1 MKKFISVV
9 VSFVIFCSV
18 FNISLKAENILT
30 DSSASQDFSQ
40 DTVLLILNQKY
51 ANINDSECFQLLKG
65 TVTSYYDLTAC
76 IFDLLKKQMILI
88 ESTDLSDAS
97 EVIATKEELAKIGQK
112 LKLVNIESYTRI
124 FSLKL
129 KTPGKKNV
137 LELVD
142 KLNSCADVLYAF
154 PDYMCYQDTV
164 TTNDT
169 FLASQWAIDSLNMGE
184 AWEFTTGENTVTVGV
199 ADSGLDHE
207 HEEFEG
213 RFSNIAD
220 EDFVYRTNTYDLNSH
235 GTHVAGIIGAST
247 NNNKGIAGVNWNVEI
262 RPLRVFNEQ
271 GEGTVSALIEAIN
284 YAQYFAI
291 PILNYSGGLYI
302 SATPNTDECNT
313 IEVLS
318 DALQTY
324 NGLFICSAGNGYDHD
339 NDKTTPKIIINDD
352 SDYVH
357 YPSGLTLNNVI
368 SVGAH
373 DRYDNWHYNYSEAS
387 VDLAAPGIDIC
398 STVPSGYNDAGYA
411 SFSGTSM
418 ATPYVTGVAALIM
431 SLPGGEDF
439 TPVQIKNFILN
450 GTEPVAGFEDKCVTG
465 GKLNAYLAIR
475 NAIDN
480 GKNPVV
486 AGDFD
491 GDGVDELAGFYGR
504 NNYTAL
510 IYWENLGNK
519 FDIQAGTV
527 ACVLPDFAVSRISGQ
542 IVAGDFNG
550 DGVDEIGALYDYD
563 TYLGL
568 WTFTRQSNG
577 KFIQKKIGDTGAF
590 NDEGIRNRVTCGDL
604 DGDGKDEMLA
614 LYYYS
619 HSGNMGLWYFRP
631 TATDTLE
638 LARAGLIYGLVPDCV
653 DNRIAAGD
661 FDGDG
666 ADEYGILYDHTTN
679 YTEMILLDRASD
691 GTFSHYT
698 VGQTGTYNYEYT
710 KGLISAGDYDGDG
723 VDEMMTLYGYDL
735 DVPHKALMKI
745 WIFERLADGTMNLPR
760 SDFYPTFYNPNIAY
774 TMVTGKFS
782 SATSR
787 DTMAGIYDYGPY
799 SKVWAFGYPAENT
812 WTCTALV

>member
-1 MKKFISVV
+1 MTQISKIT
-9 VSFVIFCSV
+9 SS
-18 FNISLKAENILT
+18 NII
-30 DSSASQDFSQ
+30 DDQ
-40 DTVLLILNQKY
+40 I
-51 ANINDSECFQLLKG
+51 
-65 TVTSYYDLTAC
+65 
-76 IFDLLKKQMILI
+76 
-88 ESTDLSDAS
+88 
-97 EVIATKEELAKIGQK
+97 EELNEK
-112 LKLVNIESYTRI
+112 LKLVNVANYRRI
-124 FSLKL
+124 LKL
-129 KTPGKKNV
+129 ELKEPGKENV
-137 LELVD
+137 LKTIRIIE
-142 KLNSCADVLYAF
+142 KLPFVLAASPSTLDYPNSI
-154 PDYMCYQDTV
+154 Q
-164 TTNDT
+164 TNDT
-169 FLASQWAIDSLNMGE
+169 YFSEQWALTNIRMTEG
-184 AWEFTTGENTVTVGV
+184 WEFTTGNSSIKVGII
-199 ADSGLDHE
+199 DSGIKHS
-207 HEEFEG
+207 HPEFIN
-213 RFSNIAD
+213 RVRNLP
-220 EDFVYRTNTYDLNSH
+220 EDDIYGGTSTVDLHGH
-235 GTHVAGIIGAST
+235 GTKVAGIIGASV
-247 NNNKGIAGVNWNVEI
+247 NNGSGIAGACHNMTI
-262 RPLRVFNEQ
+262 IPLRVA
-271 GEGTVSALIEAIN
+271 GVDGTSTKQAAIDAIA
-284 YAQYFAI
+284 YATTNDI
-291 PILNYSGGLYI
+291 PILNYSRGSYDYNLAFESAI
-302 SATPNTDECNT
+302 S
-313 IEVLS
+313 
-318 DALQTY
+318 QY
-324 NGLFICSAGNGYDHD
+324 NGLFICSAGNENYNTDLSG
-339 NDKTTPKIIINDD
+339 
-352 SDYVH
+352 YVH
-357 YPSGLTLNNVI
+357 YPSSYSSNNII

-373 DRYDNWHYNYSEAS
+373 DRSNGWRYNYGKTT
-387 VDLAAPGIDIC
+387 VDLAAPGY
-398 STVPSGYNDAGYA
+398 SVYTTTLEGYDER
-411 SFSGTSM
+411 SGTSY
-418 ATPYVTGVAALIM
+418 AAPYVTGVAALIM

-542 IVAGDFNG
+542 IAAGDFNG

-604 DGDGKDEMLA
+604 DADGKDEMLA